1 MTSQQKQ
8 LVAGGICAVLAVAA
22 VFAYTATVSS
32 EAQTKR
38 QAAIERYGG
47 EQTRVVV
54 ATKSIGQG
62 SKLDASNT
70 SQVSWLTDL
79 LPYADVATELTQV
92 DGLLAQTDIEEG
104 EPVLMERVGDGN
116 ARIAVPDGLEAVSVS
131 SDDVLAV
138 GGSVQEG
145 SVVDVYVETEK
156 GKVVELG
163 SNILVLETSAVV
175 DPDSSKSIT
184 WVTLAVTRDSVSEL
198 LAASSKGT
206 IHLVLPGG
214 QSVASEE

>member
-1 MTSQQKQ
+1 MTPQQKQ
-8 LVAGGICAVLAVAA
+8 LIAGGVCAVLAVAA

-38 QAAIERYGG
+38 QAALDRYGG
-47 EQTRVVV
+47 EQTQVVV
-54 ATKSIGQG
+54 ASKPISQG
-62 SKLDASNT
+62 TKLDASNT
-70 SQVSWLTDL
+70 TQETWLTDL
-79 LPYADVATELTQV
+79 LPYADVATELVQV
-92 DGLLAQTDIEEG
+92 EGALAQTDIEEG
-104 EPVLMERVGDGN
+104 EPVLMGRVGDGN

-163 SNILVLETSAVV
+163 SDILVLETSAVV

-184 WVTLAVTRDSVSEL
+184 WVTLAVTRESVSEL

-214 QSVASEE
+214 QSSAGEE

>member
-1 MTSQQKQ
+1 MSLQRKQ
-8 LVAGGICAVLAVAA
+8 LLIGMACAVLAIAA

-47 EQTRVVV
+47 EQTQIMV
-54 ATKSIGQG
+54 AAKDISQG
-62 SKLDASNT
+62 TKLDTGNT
-70 SQVSWLTDL
+70 TQMTWLTDL
-79 LPYADVATELTQV
+79 LPAAEVATAYSQLE
-92 DGLLAQTDIEEG
+92 GALAQTDIAEG
-104 EPVLMERVGDGN
+104 EPILLDRVGDAN
-116 ARIAVPDGLEAVSVS
+116 SRIVVPEGLEAVSVS

-145 SVVDVYVETEK
+145 SVVDVYVETDK

-163 SNILVLETSAVV
+163 NNILVLETSAVV

-198 LAASSKGT
+198 LSASSKGT

-214 QSVASEE
+214 QSQTGRE